1 MSQSSDL
8 QDAPDHVESPD
19 GPDDGAVGPAVAT
32 TADGRTVA
40 YAEYGDADG
49 APVLFLHG
57 TPGSRVLARL
67 FDEAARERGLWVLAP
82 DRPGY
87 GRSEPGQDADIADIA
102 DIAADLVAVLDHAA
116 VESAPVVGFSGG
128 AAVAFALAGRQP
140 DRVDVVHSVS
150 GVAPPSLQTDQPAV
164 QRLLGTLATRTPQLL
179 SGVVRAQSW
188 VADRGSPSVVVSQYT
203 DSEGA
208 AALSEPQAE
217 TFRRDFVAGVGPR
230 RAGFVRET
238 RLLGEPWPVEPS
250 IVDVPVHCWHGERDA
265 NVPVADARRVADA
278 ARAELTVVDADHA
291 TALVEHRE
299 AVLDACIE

>member
-1 MSQSSDL
+1 MRPSPDL
-8 QDAPDHVESPD
+8 QDAP
-19 GPDDGAVGPAVAT
+19 PDDVGSTAARPDGPAVAT
-32 TADGRTVA
+32 IADDRRVA
-40 YAEYGDADG
+40 YAEYGAADG

-57 TPGSRVLARL
+57 TPGSRVLGRL
-67 FDEAARERGLWVLAP
+67 LDEAARGRDLRVLAP

-87 GRSEPGQDADIADIA
+87 GRSDPAPDAGLADIADG
-102 DIAADLVAVLDHAA
+102 LVAVLDHAD

-128 AAVAFALAGRQP
+128 AAVAVALAGRHP
-140 DRVDVVHSVS
+140 DRVDAVHSVS
-150 GVAPPSLQTDQPAV
+150 GVAPPSLRSDQPAV
-164 QRLLGTLATRTPQLL
+164 QRLLGTLAGRAPRLL
-179 SGVVRAQSW
+179 SGLVRAQAW
-188 VADRGSPSVVVSQYT
+188 IADRGSPSAVVSQYT

-217 TFRRDFVAGVGPR
+217 TFRRDFVAGVGPQ

-250 IVDVPVHCWHGERDA
+250 VVDVPVHCWHGERDA